1 MMPIGRQSPLLAAGM
16 DTSEKIE
23 AMFDPISYEKGG
35 SVLRMLRAYLARNAD
50 KQPLLRRSLLQVT
63 AD

>member
-1 MMPIGRQSPLLAAGM
+1 M

-35 SVLRMLRAYLARNAD
+35 SVLRMLRAYLAREAD